1 MCVFSSLVILFG
13 LSCSHFYL
21 SAGIVYLKVVNCN
34 LTETVLYQ
42 PITSLQIPHRINAG
56 PALWLWHL
64 KRLCWIA
71 QQVCKYDIFIFFNVF
86 FSPPDISTYE
96 TGSLKIAVYEKKPFV
111 VSTVWKVHYVN
122 CFMLKVQL
130 NILFIIIT
138 CSVFLYV
145 QCLKTIKLCKSVQ
158 LS

>member
-71 QQVCKYDIFIFFNVF
+71 QQVCKYDIFIFLMF
-86 FSPPDISTYE
+86 FSLPDISTYE
-96 TGSLKIAVYEKKPFV
+96 TGSLKIAVYEKKPFY

-130 NILFIIIT
+130 FSFPV
-138 CSVFLYV
+138 CSMSKNYKIV
-145 QCLKTIKLCKSVQ
+145 
-158 LS
+158 